1 MRNFNKFVVYFAG
14 FSLMNWF
21 TTTGYSDSSPLTG
34 DALDDLEE
42 ILGIVQLYDMDMCMQ
57 SNVSSNGWNNGI
69 FTSRLIL

>member
-1 MRNFNKFVVYFAG
+1 VRNFNKFVVYFAG

-42 ILGIVQLYDMDMCMQ
+42 ILFFPLKNQPRCKYTIIPAVTAD
-57 SNVSSNGWNNGI
+57 I
-69 FTSRLIL
+69 

>member
-1 MRNFNKFVVYFAG
+1 VGNFNKFVVYFAG

-42 ILGIVQLYDMDMCMQ
+42 ILGKYTT
-57 SNVSSNGWNNGI
+57 N
-69 FTSRLIL
+69 ILKIPTQR

>member
-1 MRNFNKFVVYFAG
+1 
-14 FSLMNWF
+14 MNWF
-21 TTTGYSDSSPLTG
+21 TTTRYSDSSPLTG